1 LNRTSTEPPKADVI
15 VYKEGWHMLTRQ
27 LSAQETLEDIAN
39 WIQKSPQAQLRNPSQ
54 AQQIVCNVQ

>member
-1 LNRTSTEPPKADVI
+1 
-15 VYKEGWHMLTRQ
+15 MLTRQ